1 MALSKNDL
9 ARELFGK
16 SRIEETSTHARE
28 THVITGTATE
38 DSADGTVRVDFGGN
52 AVTAD
57 GQQSVPVTT
66 TGDIREGDTVLAT
79 VVGSNGTAKSPTVI
93 GTPGGG
99 DRTRSEVAAATK
111 SATEAET
118 KAAEAVTK
126 AAKAEKKAD
135 ALEDTINSK
144 ADATVTLDDGSKAQL
159 DTLVKQNAAKI
170 ETKADATVTLDDGTT
185 AQLGT
190 LVKQTA
196 AGLTTKA
203 DATVTLDDGTKADL
217 GTTVTQDH
225 KSLTTVIK
233 TQDDISTIIR
243 EDSTGVTVGKS
254 EDGGKTYSTARA
266 HVSSSGSFETVL
278 PDGTVVASMGKDG
291 QQIGADGETHFTIKN
306 QEVTITT
313 PEGKTPMHIIDTAD
327 YQKGGGTY
335 ITQNF
340 TGDGVTKTF
349 DIWTQPNG
357 HTSDYVLTVDGITWT
372 YDASGT
378 GTGTSYR
385 TYEYS
390 SSYYLILASAPST
403 GTKIVFSYYSKTT
416 GLISTNLGSDNDI
429 STPGVVI
436 GNHCRVSG
444 YNSIATGT
452 ECTASGV
459 CSHADGKGSTASG
472 DYSHAEGRSSTASGY
487 CSHAEGNNTASGDY
501 SHAEGNGSTA
511 SGDYSHA
518 EGDGIA
524 SGYCSH
530 AEGGTASGLGSHAEG
545 GTASGLGSHAEG
557 HGIASGDYSHA
568 EGNGSKASGDY
579 SHAIGIGTIAK
590 RNGQAV
596 FGKYNYADIWNKYLF
611 IVGNGSSDKSRSNAF
626 AITDNGTIEAT
637 KGDMAIG
644 TTLFQTTSN
653 STDIG
658 FPDSH
663 DYEFLV
669 ISAQTDDGVWYSQ
682 VIDTNDGDDFVVEFT
697 DAHWNGDMYIKSA
710 TFRIKYHASEIV
722 WENGGVIQVNG
733 TYKQSGQYFY
743 IRRVVGLGK
752 K

>member
-16 SRIEETSTHARE
+16 SRIEEASTHARE

-99 DRTRSEVAAATK
+99 DRTRSEIAAATK

-126 AAKAEKKAD
+126 AAEAEKKAD

-144 ADATVTLDDGSKAQL
+144 ADATVTLDDGSKAQIA
-159 DTLVKQNAAKI
+159 TLVKQNAAKI
-170 ETKADATVTLDDGTT
+170 ETKADATVKLDDGTD
-185 AQLGT
+185 AELGT

-196 AGLTTKA
+196 AELTTKA

-254 EDGGKTYSTARA
+254 DDGGKTYSTARA

-385 TYEYS
+385 TWEYS
-390 SSYYLILASAPST
+390 SAYHLILASAPST

-429 STPGVVI
+429 STPGLVI
-436 GNHCRVSG
+436 GNHCHVSG

-452 ECTASGV
+452 KCTASGV
-459 CSHADGKGSTASG
+459 CSHADGNGSTASG

-487 CSHAEGNNTASGDY
+487 CSHAEGNNTASGAY
-501 SHAEGNGSTA
+501 SHAEGNGST
-511 SGDYSHA
+511 
-518 EGDGIA
+518 
-524 SGYCSH
+524 
-530 AEGGTASGLGSHAEG
+530 
-545 GTASGLGSHAEG
+545 
-557 HGIASGDYSHA
+557 ASGDYSHA

-590 RNGQAV
+590 RDGQAV
-596 FGKYNYADIWNKYLF
+596 FGKYNDADIWNKYLF

-653 STDIG
+653 FTRIS

-669 ISAQTDDGVWYSQ
+669 ISAQTDDGVWCSQ

-697 DAHWNGDMYIKSA
+697 DAHWNVDMYVKSA
-710 TFRIKYHASEIV
+710 TFRIMHHASEIV
-722 WENGGVIQVNG
+722 WENGGVIRVNG